1 MATRKGGRVS
11 MAELMTPKNALEKV
25 ERPDA
30 PYELDD
36 DEALEW
42 KAQVEAMPAGHFTR
56 SSYPLL
62 VALCQHVVT
71 ARRLKQIERQIRKP
85 GKGKPFDARA
95 YGAILK
101 EQRAETAEINRC
113 SRAMR
118 LTPQSYIK
126 AETLGRRMKEQ
137 TVSASPWGDV
147 IDADED
153 GEE

>member
-1 MATRKGGRVS
+1 MAKRPGRVS
-11 MAELMTPKNALEKV
+11 MAELMTLKNGVEKV

-56 SSYPLL
+56 STYPLL
-62 VALCQHVVT
+62 VALCQHVVS
-71 ARRLKQIERQIRKP
+71 ARRLKQVERAIRKP
-85 GKGKPFDARA
+85 GKGKPFDMRA
-95 YGAILK
+95 YGQILK

-113 SRAMR
+113 LRAMR
-118 LTPQSYIK
+118 LTQQSTTRP
-126 AETLGRRMKEQ
+126 ETLSRKLSNQ
-137 TVSASPWGDV
+137 TITQSPWGDV
-147 IDADED
+147 EED

>member
-1 MATRKGGRVS
+1 MTTRKGGRVS

-56 SSYPLL
+56 STYPLL
-62 VALCQHVVT
+62 VALCGHIIT
-71 ARRLKQIERQIRKP
+71 ARRLKQWEREIRKP
-85 GKGKPFDARA
+85 RKGKSFDTRA
-95 YGAILK
+95 YDCVLK
-101 EQRAETAEINRC
+101 QIRAETAEINRC
-113 SRAMR
+113 LRAMR
-118 LTPQSYIK
+118 LTQQSYIK
-126 AETLGRRMKEQ
+126 SETLGRRMKEQ
-137 TVSASPWGDV
+137 AITQSPWGDV
-147 IDADED
+147 EDD

>member
-1 MATRKGGRVS
+1 MTTRKGGRVS

-56 SSYPLL
+56 STYPLL

-71 ARRLKQIERQIRKP
+71 ARRLKQIEREIRKP
-85 GKGKPFDARA
+85 GKGKSFDARA
-95 YGAILK
+95 YGAIIK
-101 EQRAETAEINRC
+101 ELRCETGEINRC
-113 SRAMR
+113 LRAMR
-118 LTPQSYIK
+118 LTQQSTTRP
-126 AETLGRRMKEQ
+126 ETLSRKLSNQ
-137 TVSASPWGDV
+137 TIDRPSVWGDV
-147 IDADED
+147 EEDDEK
-153 GEE
+153 